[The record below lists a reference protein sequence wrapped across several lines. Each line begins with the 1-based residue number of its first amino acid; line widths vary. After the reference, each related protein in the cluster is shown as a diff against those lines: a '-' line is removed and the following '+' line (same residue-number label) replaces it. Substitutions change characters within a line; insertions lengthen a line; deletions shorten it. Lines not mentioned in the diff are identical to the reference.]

1 MDIIKDDNDEDWSFV
16 PTHIIA
22 HAKRIIPRQVIKKN
36 QNNETIFEVEREEH
50 LRVQVIWKDKSISW
64 CAADALRLQNPFLF
78 IPYVIKNKLSKH
90 KDFFWVNDYW
100 KNDETL
106 KKTYRIFKATTKL
119 SSQPKYKFGIQV
131 PNNTGHAYKLDK
143 INNNKGWEMATDKE
157 IESINKHKTF
167 LY

>member
-1 MDIIKDDNDEDWSFV
+1 MKGRS
-16 PTHIIA
+16 
-22 HAKRIIPRQVIKKN
+22 K
-36 QNNETIFEVEREEH
+36 
-50 LRVQVIWKDKSISW
+50 RVQVIWKDKSISW

-78 IPYVIKNKLSKH
+78 IPYVVKNKLSKH

-106 KKTYRIFKATTKL
+106 KKIYRIFKATTKL

-143 INNNKGWEMATDKE
+143 INNDKGWEMATDKE
-157 IESINKHKTF
+157 INSINKHKTF
-167 LY
+167 IILENHEPLPPGYQKIPYHMIFDAKI